1 MIAQHILVPIDFS
14 PYADQALDYAMT
26 LARVLQ
32 ARLTLLHVIAPLPL
46 VGTEMNGTALGTYLD
61 ELEAESTQ
69 AMAAYRDRVTHAGLP
84 CDVAVVLGTPYQVII
99 DTARTR
105 QVDLIVMGTHG
116 RTGLRHLFLGS
127 VAERVVQLAPCAV
140 LVVRLPAPTPA
151 QEPVSEENA
160 RVEVPA
166 SPPAGGAL

>member
-14 PYADQALDYAMT
+14 PDADRALDYAMA
-26 LARVLQ
+26 LAGVLQ

-46 VGTEMNGTALGTYLD
+46 VGAEMNGTALATYLD
-61 ELEAESTQ
+61 ELEAQNTQ
-69 AMAAYRDRVTHAGLP
+69 TMAAYRDRVTHTGLP
-84 CDVAVVLGTPYQVII
+84 CDVAVVLGAPYQVII
-99 DTARTR
+99 DTAHSK

-140 LVVRLPAPTPA
+140 LVVRSPAPTPA
-151 QEPVSEENA
+151 REPASEESA
-160 RVEVPA
+160 SVEVPA
-166 SPPAGGAL
+166 SPAAGGAL

>member
-14 PYADQALDYAMT
+14 PYADEALDYAMT
-26 LARVLQ
+26 LASVLQ
-32 ARLTLLHVIAPLPL
+32 ARLTLLHVMAPLPL
-46 VGTEMNGTALGTYLD
+46 VGMEINGTALATYLD

-69 AMAAYRDRVTHAGLP
+69 TMEAYRARVTHAGLP

-99 DTARTR
+99 DTACAR

-140 LVVRLPAPTPA
+140 LVVRVPTQTPA
-151 QEPVSEENA
+151 QEPPSEGSA

-166 SPPAGGAL
+166 SPSAG

>member
-1 MIAQHILVPIDFS
+1 MIAQHILVPVDFS

-32 ARLTLLHVIAPLPL
+32 ARLTLLHVMAPLPL
-46 VGTEMNGTALGTYLD
+46 VGMEMNGTALTTYLD

-69 AMAAYRDRVTHAGLP
+69 AMAAYCDRATQAGLT
-84 CDVAVVLGTPYQVII
+84 CDVAVVMGTPYQVII
-99 DTARTR
+99 DTARTK

-140 LVVRLPAPTPA
+140 LVARIPAPTPT
-151 QEPVSEENA
+151 QEPALEESA
-160 RVEVPA
+160 GVEVPA
-166 SPPAGGAL
+166 GSSAGGAL